1 MLKFIKKATSALLA
15 SIMCIPAGIVNV
27 TSAAQSNPD
36 GSYTVTLTDTENG
49 LIQFS
54 EESMANSSASQEGYQ
69 MMHINDDGEME
80 QVENDGSLW
89 AFKEGDTVE
98 IECIPDD
105 GYYVESLTLKDSES
119 GNELAK
125 KDTLNNVFSFEMPAK
140 NLSVEAKFSS
150 TAVIDINNTKSKS
163 SDEIEYH
170 DITED
175 IENEDLSISTQ
186 EINET
191 VSDLISENYIKSHL
205 NPKYVTVDS
214 DDIRM
219 ANVLLVKNTIFDGQY
234 VEENDTIDSIMGSVE
249 NGTKD
254 MDANAQKFIA
264 QLESHVV
271 VYDFNA
277 SSDYYVAYA
286 NTLMKDSSYTVQD
299 LCVAINN
306 NDGIVIENGYV
317 YDEETGLLYIPK
329 DLYKS
334 KDEKDKDIFLYLQ
347 IQFMQVFNHKG
358 RKNDGSIPDGM
369 TSGVNS
375 ISVDEEEEQIELSSY
390 NQEIFA
396 MQTDIQ
402 ADKGMDPDNLNVL
415 VNGLPADKDAYTY
428 DPETGEMTIEGSPAS
443 ITSVEVTEGENSLS
457 DELLD
462 FIDKTDIPQ
471 FPNLY
476 R

>member
-1 MLKFIKKATSALLA
+1 MNI
-15 SIMCIPAGIVNV
+15 

-36 GSYTVTLTDTENG
+36 GSYTVTLADTENG

-54 EESMANSSASQEGYQ
+54 EESMANSSASQDGYQ
-69 MMHINDDGEME
+69 MMQINDDGQAE

-89 AFKEGDTVE
+89 AFKEGDNVE

-119 GNELAK
+119 GKILSQ

-140 NLSVEAKFSS
+140 NLYVEIAFSS
-150 TAVIDINNTKSKS
+150 TATIDIKSNADSKS

-186 EINET
+186 EINEC
-191 VSDLISENYIKSHL
+191 VSDIISENYIKSHL
-205 NPKYVTVDS
+205 DPKYVTVDS

-219 ANVLLVKNTIFDGQY
+219 ANVLYVKNTLFDGQY
-234 VEENDTIDSIMGSVE
+234 VEENDTIDSIMGSIE
-249 NGTKD
+249 AGDKD
-254 MDANAQKFIA
+254 MYANAQKFIA
-264 QLESHVV
+264 QLESYVV

-286 NTLMKDSSYTVQD
+286 NTLMKDSAYTVQD
-299 LCVAINN
+299 LCVAINST
-306 NDGIVIENGYV
+306 DGLVVENGYV
-317 YDEETGLLYIPK
+317 YDEETGLLYISK

-334 KDEKDKDIFLYLQ
+334 EDEKDKEIILHLQ
-347 IQFMQVFNHKG
+347 VQFMQVFNHKS

-375 ISVDEEEEQIELSSY
+375 ISVDEEKEQIDLSSY

-396 MQTDIQ
+396 MQTKI
-402 ADKGMDPDNLNVL
+402 
-415 VNGLPADKDAYTY
+415 
-428 DPETGEMTIEGSPAS
+428 
-443 ITSVEVTEGENSLS
+443 
-457 DELLD
+457 
-462 FIDKTDIPQ
+462 
-471 FPNLY
+471 
-476 R
+476 

>member
-1 MLKFIKKATSALLA
+1 
-15 SIMCIPAGIVNV
+15 
-27 TSAAQSNPD
+27 
-36 GSYTVTLTDTENG
+36 
-49 LIQFS
+49 
-54 EESMANSSASQEGYQ
+54 
-69 MMHINDDGEME
+69 
-80 QVENDGSLW
+80 
-89 AFKEGDTVE
+89 
-98 IECIPDD
+98 
-105 GYYVESLTLKDSES
+105 
-119 GNELAK
+119 
-125 KDTLNNVFSFEMPAK
+125 
-140 NLSVEAKFSS
+140 
-150 TAVIDINNTKSKS
+150 
-163 SDEIEYH
+163 
-170 DITED
+170 
-175 IENEDLSISTQ
+175 
-186 EINET
+186 
-191 VSDLISENYIKSHL
+191 
-205 NPKYVTVDS
+205 
-214 DDIRM
+214 
-219 ANVLLVKNTIFDGQY
+219 
-234 VEENDTIDSIMGSVE
+234 MGSVE

-254 MDANAQKFIA
+254 MDINAQKFIA

-271 VYDFNA
+271 VYDLNA

-286 NTLMKDSSYTVQD
+286 NTMIKDSAYTVQD

-306 NDGIVIENGYV
+306 NDGIVIENGCV

-334 KDEKDKDIFLYLQ
+334 KDEKEKDIFLYLQ
-347 IQFMQVFNHKG
+347 IQFMQVFNHKS

-402 ADKGMDPDNLNVL
+402 VDKGMDPDNLNVL

-428 DPETGEMTIEGSPAS
+428 DPETGDMTIQGSPAS
-443 ITSVEVTEGENSLS
+443 ITSVEVTEGESSLS

-462 FIDKTDIPQ
+462 FIYKTDIPQ